1 MFPAE
6 RPAVLNSIARG
17 VMGRSA
23 SIQGGSISNLLDKSV
38 VEKIAISTWQKF
50 WDKFLIFGNISAG
63 IMGIYLGVRI
73 FKLVLDTIVHGYA
86 LHTVYG
92 WSIYLIGAIWDSLT
106 QLLLHLRRAPLVK
119 EPTTPSPDP
128 QKNEPEQV
136 IYTEVKKEHDY
147 VYPSLPTKQ
156 NSNYTLQLRE

>member
-50 WDKFLIFGNISAG
+50 WNKFLIFGDISAG
-63 IMGIYLGVRI
+63 IMGNYLSVTI
-73 FKLVLDTIVHGYA
+73 FKLILDTIVHGYA

-106 QLLLHLRRAPLVK
+106 QLLLHLRRAPPVK
-119 EPTTPSPDP
+119 EPIKPVSHYALRTRIGSGLRITGFELSVHTTDP
-128 QKNEPEQV
+128 V
-136 IYTEVKKEHDY
+136 
-147 VYPSLPTKQ
+147 
-156 NSNYTLQLRE
+156 